1 MEDEEK
7 EELAGA
13 VDGREEV
20 ARAPE
25 RGIRVARSELVRRG
39 GVQSEKGDRLGP
51 DFGALWGKSRV
62 DALLIQKQRQR
73 PIDSALSMRPRAL
86 PPTSS

>member
-1 MEDEEK
+1 VCVGEGASPVSVVSRTDDDEEDDEDEEK

-25 RGIRVARSELVRRG
+25 RGIRVARSEIVRRG
-39 GVQSEKGDRLGP
+39 GVQSEKGDRLVP
-51 DFGALWGKSRV
+51 DLW
-62 DALLIQKQRQR
+62 
-73 PIDSALSMRPRAL
+73 RAL
-86 PPTSS
+86 GEEPS